1 MATTPAD
8 ADPRDADPGPDRLIQ
23 WVPLV
28 VPLFALL
35 IAALV
40 YFIGAEVL

>member
-1 MATTPAD
+1 MATV
-8 ADPRDADPGPDRLIQ
+8 DPREDKQMR

-35 IAALV
+35 LVILV

>member
-1 MATTPAD
+1 METV
-8 ADPRDADPGPDRLIQ
+8 DPREEEQMRWVPLQ
-23 WVPLV
+23 MKWVPLV

-35 IAALV
+35 LVVLV